1 MNIEHVSGFKYR
13 IPREGKMRVD
23 AAFYASE
30 GILEDL
36 KSEDYASLRQI
47 CNVATLPGVVEPALT
62 MPDVHRGYGFPIGG
76 VAAFDPEE
84 GGVVSPGGVGFDI
97 NCGVR
102 LLVSELDREEID
114 PHEGRRAKDPQKNRL
129 ADALY
134 GSVPSGVGKGRKDT
148 CFGRE
153 DLEEILI
160 EGAGALVE
168 RGYGEPE
175 DLENI
180 ESGGKLPGADPKDV
194 SDRAY
199 QRGASQLGTLGSGNH
214 FLEVQYVDE
223 IYDEGAAR
231 AYGLA
236 EGKVTVL
243 IHSGSRGL
251 GHQVCQDYVERCMGA
266 ADKYGIELEDRQLA
280 AAPIK
285 SPEGE
290 AYLKAMASAANFAF
304 ANRQLIAHFTRQAFE
319 RAGFDPG
326 EHPLRVLYDLA
337 HNNAKFEEHDGREV
351 LVHRKGATRAFG
363 PASEELPEHYRRT
376 GQPVPLPGDMGRYS
390 FVLAGTKGA
399 MSETFGSSAHG
410 AGRKMGR
417 RAAKRAA
424 KGRNLKRELED
435 RGILIRAASKA
446 TIDEEAPEAYKDA
459 SEVVNT
465 TDGAGIGKKVAR
477 LRPMIVVKG

>member
-13 IPREGKMRVD
+13 IPKEGKMRVD
-23 AAFYASE
+23 ATFYAS
-30 GILEDL
+30 GSILEDL
-36 KSEDYASLRQI
+36 KSEDYASLQQI

-62 MPDVHRGYGFPIGG
+62 MPDIHWGYGFPIGG

-102 LLVSELDREEID
+102 LLVSGLNREEMD
-114 PHEGRRAKDPQKNRL
+114 PHEGSLAEDPRKNRL

-134 GSVPSGVGKGRKDT
+134 GGIPSGVGKGRKDVG
-148 CFGRE
+148 FSRR
-153 DLEEILI
+153 DLEEILV

-180 ESGGKLPGADPKDV
+180 ESGGRLSGADPDSV

-199 QRGASQLGTLGSGNH
+199 ERGVSQLGTLGSGNH

-223 IYDEGAAR
+223 IYDEEAAR
-231 AYGLA
+231 AFGLDI
-236 EGKVTVL
+236 GRVTVL

-251 GHQVCQDYVERCMGA
+251 GHQVCQDHVERCMEA
-266 ADKYGIELEDRQLA
+266 AKRYGIELVDRQLA
-280 AAPIK
+280 AAPIE
-285 SPEGE
+285 SPEGK
-290 AYLKAMASAANFAF
+290 AYLGAMSAAANFAF
-304 ANRQLIAHFTRQAFE
+304 ANRQLISHFTRQAFE
-319 RAGFDPG
+319 KAGFDSE
-326 EHPLRVLYDLA
+326 EHRLRVLYDLA

-363 PASEELPEHYRRT
+363 PENPDLPEKYRPM
-376 GQPVPLPGDMGRYS
+376 GQPVLVPGDMGRYS
-390 FVLAGTKGA
+390 FVLAGTEGA
-399 MSETFGSSAHG
+399 MRETFGSSAHG

-417 RAAKRAA
+417 RQAKKAA
-424 KGRNLKRELED
+424 KGRNLRRELED
-435 RGILIRAASKA
+435 KGIEVRAASRA
-446 TIDEEAPEAYKDA
+446 TIDEEMPEAYKDA
-459 SEVVNT
+459 AEVVET
-465 TDGAGIGKKVAR
+465 THAAGIGR
-477 LRPMIVVKG
+477 

>member
-1 MNIEHVSGFKYR
+1 VNIEHVSGFKYR
-13 IPREGKMRVD
+13 IPKEGKMRVD
-23 AAFYASE
+23 AMFYASE

-36 KSEDYASLRQI
+36 KDESYASLQQI
-47 CNVATLPGVVEPALT
+47 CNVATLPGVVELVLT
-62 MPDVHRGYGFPIGG
+62 MPDIHWGYGFPIGG

-102 LLVSELDREEID
+102 LLVSELDWEEVD
-114 PHEGRRAKDPQKNRL
+114 PHEGNFVEDPRKSHL

-134 GSVPSGVGKGRKDT
+134 EGIPSGVGKGRKDVR
-148 CFGRE
+148 FNRN
-153 DLEEILI
+153 DLQEILV

-168 RGYGEPE
+168 HGYGEPG

-180 ESGGKLPGADPKDV
+180 ESGGRLPNADPEKV

-199 QRGASQLGTLGSGNH
+199 ERGASQLGTLGSGNH

-223 IYDEGAAR
+223 IYDDEAAR
-231 AYGLA
+231 AFGLNL
-236 EGKVTVL
+236 GQVTVL

-251 GHQVCQDYVERCMGA
+251 GHQVCQDYVERCMEA
-266 ADKYGIELEDRQLA
+266 AKRYGIELEDRQLA
-280 AAPIK
+280 AAPIN

-290 AYLKAMASAANFAF
+290 AYLKAMAAAANFAF
-304 ANRQLIAHFTRQAFE
+304 ANRQLISHFMRQAFE
-319 RAGFDPG
+319 GAGFDS
-326 EHPLRVLYDLA
+326 ENHSLRVLYDLA
-337 HNNAKFEEHDGREV
+337 HNNAKFEEQDGREV

-363 PASEELPEHYRRT
+363 PGNEELPERYRSV
-376 GQPVPLPGDMGRYS
+376 GQPVLVPGDMGRYS
-390 FVLAGTKGA
+390 FILAGTEGV

-417 RAAKRAA
+417 RAAKKAA
-424 KGRNLKRELED
+424 KGRNVKRELED
-435 RGILIRAASKA
+435 KGILVRAASKA
-446 TIDEEAPEAYKDA
+446 TLYEEMSEAYKDA
-459 SEVVNT
+459 REVVDT

-477 LRPMIVVKG
+477 LRPLIVVKG

>member
-13 IPREGKMRVD
+13 IPKEGKMRVD

-47 CNVATLPGVVEPALT
+47 CNVAMLPGVVEPALT
-62 MPDVHRGYGFPIGG
+62 MPDIHWGYGFPIGG

-102 LLVSELDREEID
+102 LLVSELSRKEVD
-114 PHEGRRAKDPQKNRL
+114 PSEGRFVEDPQKNRL
-129 ADALY
+129 ADTLY
-134 GSVPSGVGKGRKDT
+134 KSVPSGVGKGRKDT
-148 CFGRE
+148 GFGRQ
-153 DLEEILI
+153 DLEEVLV

-180 ESGGKLPGADPKDV
+180 ESKGRLAGADPKEV
-194 SDRAY
+194 SERAY
-199 QRGASQLGTLGSGNH
+199 QRGVSQLGTLGSGNH
-214 FLEVQYVDE
+214 FLEVQYIDE
-223 IYDEGAAR
+223 VYDEEAAR
-231 AYGLA
+231 AYGLE
-236 EGKVTVL
+236 EGLITVL

-251 GHQVCQDYVERCMGA
+251 GHQVCQDYVERCMDA
-266 ADKYGIELEDRQLA
+266 AKRYGIELEDRQLA
-280 AAPIK
+280 AAPIR

-290 AYLKAMASAANFAF
+290 AYLGAMAAAANFAF
-304 ANRQLIAHFTRQAFE
+304 ANRQLITHATRQAFAS
-319 RAGFDPG
+319 AGFDS
-326 EHPLRVLYDLA
+326 EHQHLRVLYDLA
-337 HNNAKFEEHDGREV
+337 HNNAKFEEHDDREV

-363 PASEELPEHYRRT
+363 PGNEELPERHRSV
-376 GQPVPLPGDMGRYS
+376 GQPVLVPGDMGRYS
-390 FVLAGTKGA
+390 FVLAGTEVA

-417 RAAKRAA
+417 KKAKRAA
-424 KGRNLKRELED
+424 KGRNIRRELED
-435 RGILIRAASKA
+435 KGILIRAANRA
-446 TIDEEAPEAYKDA
+446 TIDEEMSEAYKDA
-459 SEVVNT
+459 TEVVDT

-477 LRPMIVVKG
+477 LRPLIVVKG

>member
-13 IPREGKMRVD
+13 IPKEGKMLVD

-36 KSEDYASLRQI
+36 QDEDYASLQQI
-47 CNVATLPGVVEPALT
+47 CNVATLPGVVEPVLT
-62 MPDVHRGYGFPIGG
+62 MPGIHWGYGFPIGG
-76 VAAFDPEE
+76 VAAFDPKD

-102 LLVSELDREEID
+102 LLISEL
-114 PHEGRRAKDPQKNRL
+114 GRKEMELQKKRL
-129 ADALY
+129 ADALCE
-134 GSVPSGVGKGRKDT
+134 GIPSGVGRGRRDT
-148 CFGRE
+148 GFVRA
-153 DLEEILI
+153 DLEEVLV
-160 EGAGALVE
+160 EGAGALVG
-168 RGYGEPE
+168 RGYGEPK

-180 ESGGKLPGADPKDV
+180 ESEGRLPGANPKGV

-199 QRGASQLGTLGSGNH
+199 QRGVSQLGTLGSGNH

-223 IYDEGAAR
+223 IYDEEVAR
-231 AYGLA
+231 AYGLS

-251 GHQVCQDYVERCMGA
+251 GHQVCQDYVERCMEA
-266 ADKYGIELEDRQLA
+266 ANRYGIELEDRQLA
-280 AAPIK
+280 AAPIR
-285 SPEGE
+285 SPEGK
-290 AYLKAMASAANFAF
+290 AYLGAMAAAANFAF
-304 ANRQLIAHFTRQAFE
+304 ANRQLITHFTRKAFR
-319 RAGFDPG
+319 RAGFDS
-326 EHPLRVLYDLA
+326 EAHHLRVLYDLA
-337 HNNAKFEEHDGREV
+337 HNNAKFEEHGGREV
-351 LVHRKGATRAFG
+351 LVHRKGATRAYG
-363 PASEELPEHYRRT
+363 PGNEELPERYRSV
-376 GQPVPLPGDMGRYS
+376 GQPVLVPGDMGRYS
-390 FVLAGTKGA
+390 FVLAGTEGA

-435 RGILIRAASKA
+435 KGILVRAANRA
-446 TIDEEAPEAYKDA
+446 TIDEEMSEAYKDA
-459 SEVVNT
+459 SEVVDT

-477 LRPMIVVKG
+477 LRPLIVVKG

>member
-13 IPREGKMRVD
+13 IPKEGKMRVD

-47 CNVATLPGVVEPALT
+47 CNVAMLPGVVEPALT
-62 MPDVHRGYGFPIGG
+62 MPDIHWGYGFPIGG
-76 VAAFDPEE
+76 VAAFDPQE

-102 LLVSELDREEID
+102 LLVSELSHKEVD
-114 PHEGRRAKDPQKNRL
+114 PSEGRMVEDPQKNRL

-134 GSVPSGVGKGRKDT
+134 EGIPSGVGKGRKDT
-148 CFGRE
+148 GFSRQ
-153 DLEEILI
+153 DLEEVLV

-180 ESGGKLPGADPKDV
+180 ESKGRLAGADPRGV
-194 SDRAY
+194 SERAY
-199 QRGASQLGTLGSGNH
+199 QRGVSQLGTLGSGNH
-214 FLEVQYVDE
+214 FLEVQYIDE
-223 IYDEGAAR
+223 IYDEEAAR
-231 AYGLA
+231 AYGLE
-236 EGKVTVL
+236 EGLVTVL

-266 ADKYGIELEDRQLA
+266 AQNYGIDLEDRQLA
-280 AAPIK
+280 AAPIR
-285 SPEGE
+285 SSEGE
-290 AYLKAMASAANFAF
+290 AYLGAMAAAANFAF
-304 ANRQLIAHFTRQAFE
+304 ANRQLITHSTRQAFAS
-319 RAGFDPG
+319 AGFDPG
-326 EHPLRVLYDLA
+326 DYHLRVLYDLA

-363 PASEELPEHYRRT
+363 PGNEELPERYRSV
-376 GQPVPLPGDMGRYS
+376 GQPVLIPGDMGRYS
-390 FVLAGTKGA
+390 FVLAGTEEA
-399 MSETFGSSAHG
+399 MRETFGSSAHG

-417 RAAKRAA
+417 KKAKRAA
-424 KGRNLKRELED
+424 KGRNIRGELED
-435 RGILIRAASKA
+435 KGILIRAANRA
-446 TIDEEAPEAYKDA
+446 TIDEEMSEAYKDA
-459 SEVVNT
+459 TEVVDT

-477 LRPMIVVKG
+477 LRPLIVVKG